1 MNFTNA
7 NSFKAKIKNIAK
19 EKDVPPQQIQQSY
32 LIEQVLRMISKSV
45 YKNHFIISNWKYDR
59 C

>member
-32 LIEQVLRMISKSV
+32 LIEQVLRMISK
-45 YKNHFIISNWKYDR
+45 K
-59 C
+59 CL